1 MWSNIDMTFSTRG
14 EESSGERRAPHGV
27 QPLRMHLQRL
37 ITLALAFMFVAMG
50 WVGDLNAPWW
60 EAIGLVP
67 QNWWHAITVA
77 LMIIPIT
84 LRTRRP
90 GLALTLGFL
99 ITALD
104 LSIGFNMGI
113 LLCLSDLLY
122 SFALRSERRSVRV
135 TMLVL
140 SVFPT
145 AAIGLMF
152 LPSVR
157 ADGAVS
163 ISLLL
168 FAVLLLPLW
177 WASEVRTGH
186 PIWQESD
193 TREQLEA
200 ERHASVLRAQA
211 VKRRAAIEAERR
223 SMARELHDV
232 VSSQVSAI
240 ALTSG
245 AVLNAEPDTDRDRA
259 ALENVRRTSVEALDQ
274 LGEMVRLLRG
284 DAADPDARE
293 DGDEPDRAGEI
304 AGYSRLLESTTWQ
317 DVIERARNHGLI
329 VEESGHPPE
338 ELSPALH
345 HVLLRVLQESLTNAL
360 KYSDG
365 AAVVEVSKR
374 QHRLLLRITS
384 ATPRTANEVGL
395 GSGTG
400 LIAMRERVEL
410 MGGKFQAKPRAD
422 DSKEALPS
430 TESVGSRWVVEADLP
445 LREPR

>member
-1 MWSNIDMTFSTRG
+1 MTFSTRG
-14 EESSGERRAPHGV
+14 EESGGERRGPDGV
-27 QPLRMHLQRL
+27 LPLRMHLQRL

-50 WVGDLNAPWW
+50 WVGDLDAPWW

-67 QNWWHAITVA
+67 QTWWHAVTVA
-77 LMIIPIT
+77 LMIIPMV

-90 GLALTLGFL
+90 GLALTLGFV
-99 ITALD
+99 ITFLD

-122 SFALRSERRSVRV
+122 SFALRSGRRSVRV
-135 TMLVL
+135 MMLVL
-140 SVFPT
+140 SVFPI
-145 AAIGLMF
+145 AAIGLIF

-177 WASEVRTGH
+177 WASEVRMGH

-211 VKRRAAIEAERR
+211 AKRRAAIEAERR
-223 SMARELHDV
+223 NMARELHDV

-245 AVLNAEPDTDRDRA
+245 AVLNAEPDSERDRR

-284 DAADPDARE
+284 DSVDTNARPE
-293 DGDEPDRAGEI
+293 GDERDPGGEV
-304 AGYSRLLESTTWQ
+304 AVYSQLLESTTWR
-317 DVIERARNHGLI
+317 DVIDRAKSHGLN
-329 VEESGHPPE
+329 VEENGQPPE
-338 ELSPALH
+338 GLSPALH

-360 KYSDG
+360 KYSAG
-365 AAVVEVSKR
+365 AAVVDVDKR
-374 QHRLLLRITS
+374 QHRLRLRITS
-384 ATPRTANEVGL
+384 TTPSTANEVGL

-400 LIAMRERVEL
+400 LVAMRERVEL
-410 MGGKFQAKPRAD
+410 MDGKFQAESRGD
-422 DSKEALPS
+422 D
-430 TESVGSRWVVEADLP
+430 WVVEADLP
-445 LREPR
+445 LRETR